1 MSKYQ
6 IAFICSVLTLS
17 SSMAGVWA
25 QRAPAACQ
33 PPKTGEYLVLVLS
46 PTEEAQTR
54 VRGTLPADINA
65 TVCTY
70 LQDVVTRID
79 GFTTL
84 DVANKWAEYLNE
96 IAGLPAFVTRPADP
110 TPVAASPTLSP
121 AASPRPFPRPVVASP
136 TPRAVPPSPAPR
148 AVSSPRSTPTPAPR
162 TTPTSSDSPVA
173 YAPRALGTG
182 YAVLVNYKN
191 RPEVAGEIR
200 KLTGRDVGLVSY
212 EQRPYLLANYTP
224 NQGTAT
230 ATLKTLSDRGYTAV
244 LVDSRKVVLLRAAV
258 GR

>member
-6 IAFICSVLTLS
+6 IALICSLLTLS
-17 SSMAGVWA
+17 SSMAAAWA
-25 QRAPAACQ
+25 QSPPAACQ
-33 PPKTGEYLVLVLS
+33 PPKPGEYLVLVLS
-46 PTEEAQTR
+46 PTEEAQTQ
-54 VRGTLPADINA
+54 VRRTLPADINA

-70 LQDVVTRID
+70 LKDVVTRID

-96 IAGLPAFVTRPADP
+96 IAGLPTFVTRPADSA
-110 TPVAASPTLSP
+110 PVAASPTP
-121 AASPRPFPRPVVASP
+121 AASPRPFPRPVAASP
-136 TPRAVPPSPAPR
+136 PPRAVPPSPAPR
-148 AVSSPRSTPTPAPR
+148 AVSSPRLTSTPAPR
-162 TTPTSSDSPVA
+162 TTPTSPAGPVA
-173 YAPRALGTG
+173 YAPRVLGTG

-191 RPEVAGEIR
+191 RTEVAGEIR

-258 GR
+258 VR